1 MRWSAVIGIS
11 VALGAASAWAQT
23 PSVASLS
30 GDWSGELTPGGKSIR
45 IVFRVTGTPGSWSA
59 TLDSPDQGAAGI
71 PVASVSETA
80 GGDVAFTVAIAHAAY
95 TGHISPDGTTVSGQW
110 SQGGLSL
117 PLTLHH
123 SAKVAA
129 ARRRPQTPIK
139 PYPYREEEVA
149 YDNLIGHSHLTGT
162 LTLPR
167 GAGPFPVALMITGS
181 GLQDRDESVFGH
193 HPFLIWADYLTR
205 RGVAVLRVDDRTIG
219 GSTGDVKN
227 ATTAELATDVE
238 AGIAYLKS
246 RPDID
251 KHRIGLIGHSEGGV
265 IAPIVAAQDA
275 TVAFI
280 VLLAGSG
287 EDGET
292 LMLHQKRLIENAM
305 GVPPAVEEQGNANMR
320 ALEDAVK
327 NAPDQATAE
336 ARVEATWRSILAA
349 KGKPADTLMPAQLH
363 ALTTPWMRYFLSY
376 DPRPTLARV
385 HCPVLAVDGSKDLQV
400 PAAENLAG
408 IKAALRN
415 NPDVT
420 TIELPGLNHLLQ
432 TAKTGLPNEYATIEE
447 TVSPVALKTVGDWI
461 VAHVV
466 TPARIERPAG

>member
-1 MRWSAVIGIS
+1 
-11 VALGAASAWAQT
+11 
-23 PSVASLS
+23 
-30 GDWSGELTPGGKSIR
+30 
-45 IVFRVTGTPGSWSA
+45 
-59 TLDSPDQGAAGI
+59 
-71 PVASVSETA
+71 
-80 GGDVAFTVAIAHAAY
+80 
-95 TGHISPDGTTVSGQW
+95 
-110 SQGGLSL
+110 
-117 PLTLHH
+117 
-123 SAKVAA
+123 
-129 ARRRPQTPIK
+129 
-139 PYPYREEEVA
+139 
-149 YDNLIGHSHLTGT
+149 
-162 LTLPR
+162 
-167 GAGPFPVALMITGS
+167 VALMITGS
-181 GLQDRDESVFGH
+181 GLQDRDETVFGH

-205 RGVAVLRVDDRTIG
+205 RGIAVLRVDDRMMG

-227 ATTAELATDVE
+227 ATTAEFATDVE
-238 AGIAYLKS
+238 AGVAYLKS

-251 KHRIGLIGHSEGGV
+251 KYRIGLIGHSEGAI
-265 IAPIVAAQDA
+265 IAPMVAAQDSSI
-275 TVAFI
+275 AFI

-292 LMLHQKRLIENAM
+292 LMLHQKRLIESAM
-305 GVPPAVEEQGNANMR
+305 GVSPAVEGQANANMR

-336 ARVEATWRSILAA
+336 ARLEATWRSILAA

-408 IKAALRN
+408 IEAALHS

-420 TIELPGLNHLLQ
+420 TIELPGLNHFLQ
-432 TAKTGLPNEYATIEE
+432 TAKTGLPSEYAEIDE

-461 VAHVV
+461 VAHV
-466 TPARIERPAG
+466 TARPRSQRSAR